1 MPKLTAA
8 SSAGLAT
15 VTTMTTT
22 MFGTSFVCLAF
33 MFSNSASCEFYDLH
47 LDHNFFCTTTSH
59 IIHKGEKRLSPLFFT
74 RTVLFFTR
82 ASSSCS
88 GWTRHLDRHLCNQ
101 WSRFQCFIYIL
112 LYYFFKL
119 GVVLAYNDLF
129 KLCF

>member
-1 MPKLTAA
+1 MPKLTA

-33 MFSNSASCEFYDLH
+33 MFSNSASFGSTTSTLTTT
-47 LDHNFFCTTTSH
+47 FFCTTTSH
-59 IIHKGEKRLSPLFFT
+59 IIHKGEKKLFPLFFT
-74 RTVLFFTR
+74 RAFTVLFFTR
-82 ASSSCS
+82 APSSCS
-88 GWTRHLDRHLCNQ
+88 GLLRHLCNQ

-112 LYYFFKL
+112 LYYFFNL
-119 GVVLAYNDLF
+119 WFVLTHNDFF